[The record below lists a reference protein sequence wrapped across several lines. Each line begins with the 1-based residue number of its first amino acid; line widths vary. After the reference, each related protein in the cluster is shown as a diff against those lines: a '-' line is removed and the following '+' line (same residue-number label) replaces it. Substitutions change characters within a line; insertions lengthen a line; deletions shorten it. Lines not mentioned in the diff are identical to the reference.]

1 MIPKLLRP
9 AILGAMSLSVMSL
22 GAMSFSL
29 VAQEV
34 AETGRSFGETVQ
46 PIVRSHCSSCHGPQ
60 KQEGD
65 FRFDTLASDLKADPK
80 VAEQWHR
87 VLKVLEKGEMPPEG
101 AKPLRSGKRKKFI
114 DAIAREVEDAIQKLD
129 KKGTHCVPRRLNR
142 VEYANTMRDLLG
154 LDMDYG
160 RDLPNDPPSQDGF
173 YNNGQSL
180 PMSAE
185 QLQCYLDTAR
195 RAMDKVIVSG
205 PAPKVFQHEFK
216 SSNVGGWKGDVEL
229 SNRLGRRQEFIAK
242 MVGDYPE
249 EGEFLIRV
257 KLSANLK
264 QDIGFPLLEV
274 SLGYRPD
281 TEILFGE
288 VALIEIA
295 EPAIQDADATP
306 DKNKEEGEGH
316 HEPLEQVFELRGRV
330 ENFPLPVRGQGKFP
344 GLVIKI
350 RNAYDD
356 GSPLPKGKKEKE
368 NGNKWIYPEE
378 LDLPTMQI
386 HSVKFEGP
394 IFDQWPP
401 QMHRQ
406 ILFDSEQRNT
416 DEKTYVAEVLHR
428 FMTRAYR
435 QPVEPSEVDRLLEF
449 FLAIRPE
456 FPTFEEAIRETL
468 SMVLISPRFLYLMVP
483 SDKES
488 GIDDSALAARLS
500 YFLWSTIP
508 DTELNELATHGRL
521 HDSDRMAQ
529 HVERMLKDDRSIRF
543 VEQFTDQWLNIDK
556 LENVSVSQERFKGFD
571 DRIKKEMRR
580 ETQQYFKYL
589 LDHDLSAMNLLRS
602 DFVVINEKMA
612 KHYGIGGVWGASYR
626 RVEVEPTL
634 HRGGLL
640 GQASLLLSNS
650 TGRDSHPVR
659 RAVWIRDRLLNDPPS
674 PPPADVPPLKEADPN
689 FGQLS
694 VREQLEIHRSTDSCA
709 RCHRG
714 LDPWGIAL
722 ENFDAVGRWRSESID
737 ATAIFPGDRKV
748 EGFEQLREYLVAEH
762 ASQFA
767 GSLVSR
773 LLTYALGRK
782 LELSDQP
789 TVNRL
794 TTEFAA
800 DGYRL
805 KSLIQNVVKTS
816 AFQNSG
822 TGG

>member
-1 MIPKLLRP
+1 MVNDSKLLRL
-9 AILGAMSLSVMSL
+9 AILGAMSLS
-22 GAMSFSL
+22 AMSFSL
-29 VAQEV
+29 FAQEV
-34 AETGRSFGETVQ
+34 AQTGRSFGETVL
-46 PIVRSHCSSCHGPQ
+46 PIVRSHCSSCHGLQ

-65 FRFDTLASDLKADPK
+65 FRIDSLATDFNADPK
-80 VAEQWHR
+80 VAEQWQR
-87 VLKVLEKGEMPPEG
+87 ILKALEKGEMPPEG
-101 AKPLRSGKRKKFI
+101 AKPLRSAKRKKFK
-114 DAIAREVEDAIQKLD
+114 DAIAREVDDSIQKIG
-129 KKGTHCVPRRLNR
+129 KNGTHSVPRRLNR

-160 RDLPNDPPSQDGF
+160 RDLPTDPPSQDGF

-180 PMSAE
+180 QMSAE

-195 RAMDKVIVSG
+195 RAMDKVIVNG
-205 PAPKVFQHEFK
+205 PAPKVFKHEFNK
-216 SSNVGGWKGDVEL
+216 CNVGGWKGDVEL
-229 SNRLGRRQEFIAK
+229 SNRLGRQQEFIVK
-242 MVGDYPE
+242 VVGDYPE
-249 EGEFLIRV
+249 EGEFVIRV

-288 VALIEIA
+288 VALVEITDPTIE
-295 EPAIQDADATP
+295 DARSTP
-306 DKNKEEGEGH
+306 EESKGEGESH
-316 HEPLEQVFELRGRV
+316 HEPLEQVVELRGRV

-368 NGNKWIYPEE
+368 NGNKWVYPEE
-378 LDLPTMQI
+378 PNLPTLQI
-386 HSVKFEGP
+386 HSVEFEGP

-401 QMHRQ
+401 LMHRQ

-416 DEKTYVAEVLHR
+416 DEKAYVAEVLHR
-428 FMTRAYR
+428 FMSKAYR
-435 QPVEPSEVDRLLEF
+435 QPVEHSEVDRLLDF
-449 FLAIRPE
+449 FISIRPE
-456 FPTFEEAIRETL
+456 FPTFEETIRETL

-483 SDKES
+483 SNKDS

-500 YFLWSTIP
+500 FFLWSTMP
-508 DTELNELATHGRL
+508 DNELSEHATQGQLR
-521 HDSDRMAQ
+521 DSDRMSQ
-529 HVERMLKDDRSIRF
+529 QVERMLKDDRSTQF

-556 LENVSVSQERFKGFD
+556 LENISVSPERFKGFD

-580 ETQQYFKYL
+580 ETQQFFKYL
-589 LDHDLSAMNLLRS
+589 LDQDLSAMNLLRS

-612 KHYGIGGVWGASYR
+612 KHYGIGGVWGDR
-626 RVEVEPTL
+626 FREVEVEPTL

-674 PPPADVPPLKEADPN
+674 PPPADVPTLKEADPN

-694 VREQLEIHRSTDSCA
+694 VREQLEIHRSTDSCS
-709 RCHRG
+709 RCHRS

-722 ENFDAVGRWRSESID
+722 ENFDAVGRWRVEPID
-737 ATAIFPGDRKV
+737 ATAIFPGGRKV
-748 EGFEQLREYLVAEH
+748 EGFEQLREHLVSEY

-789 TVNRL
+789 TVNKL
-794 TTEFAA
+794 TAEFAA
-800 DGYRL
+800 DGYQL

-816 AFQNSG
+816 AFQYLG
-822 TGG
+822 TAG